1 MFFKPVPQSEGTQMT
16 IEKPFIVG
24 AGIMG
29 AGVGQLCAQQGFDV
43 VIVDTADEIINAA
56 REKVE
61 GGLRKRVEKEKIS
74 QEEMDTVL
82 SRMTWSTDLELA
94 GGSDFVIETIFEN
107 IDAKKEVF
115 AKMDAVCRSET
126 ILATN
131 TTALSVS
138 EIASATSRPDKVVG
152 MHFFNPAVIMKLVE
166 IIRGENTSDE
176 TIETTRAFADVLG
189 KVPIATARE
198 APAGIVS
205 RVLAGL
211 LNEAAVVYSDGIA
224 SPEDI
229 DTAMKLGAG
238 LPMGPLALI
247 DMIGLD
253 IHLAKMETLYSK
265 LNDDRYI
272 PPEIIRE
279 LIAEGK
285 LGRKSGEGFH
295 KY

>member
-1 MFFKPVPQSEGTQMT
+1 MEVK
-16 IEKPFIVG
+16 KPFVVG

-29 AGVGQLCAQQGFDV
+29 AGVGQLCAQQGYDV
-43 VIVDTADEIINAA
+43 TVVDISDELVEKAKGKVTA
-56 REKVE
+56 
-61 GGLRKRVEKEKIS
+61 GLSRRVENGKIT
-74 QEEMDTVL
+74 QEEMDAVL
-82 SRMTWSTDLELA
+82 SRLNWSTDLELA
-94 GGSDFVIETIFEN
+94 RDSDFVVEAISEN

-115 AKMDAVCRSET
+115 QKLDSTCPPGT

-138 EIASATSRPDKVVG
+138 DIASATQRPDKVIG

-166 IIRGENTSDE
+166 IIRGNQTSDE
-176 TIETTRAFADVLG
+176 TIAATKKFAEDLG
-189 KVPIATARE
+189 KVPITTAKE

-211 LNEAAVVYSDGIA
+211 LNEAAAVYADGIA
-224 SPEDI
+224 SAGDI
-229 DTAMKLGAG
+229 DEAMKLGAG

-253 IHLAKMETLYSK
+253 IHLAKMETLYAK
-265 LNDDRYI
+265 LKDERYK
-272 PPEIIRE
+272 PPEIIKKM
-279 LIAEGK
+279 IAEGK
-285 LGRKSGEGFH
+285 LGKKSGEGFY